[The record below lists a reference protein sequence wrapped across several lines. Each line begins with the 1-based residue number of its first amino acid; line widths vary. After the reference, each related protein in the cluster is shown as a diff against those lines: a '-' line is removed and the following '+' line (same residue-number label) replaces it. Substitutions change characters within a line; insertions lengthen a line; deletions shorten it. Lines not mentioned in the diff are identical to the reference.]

1 MDVTEAHGKRRNIRN
16 LLHVP
21 VSTKLEMWRWQ
32 EAGRQSRAINC
43 NLDLGGEQRSP
54 VKVSSIDCQWVRST
68 CWLPLQTKG
77 VSNGFFSS
85 EQRCALL
92 QLTETEKPERG
103 FGLRK
108 RLGFG
113 FRGTELEVFQRSA
126 NPPRAGG
133 VVVHV
138 KLGLSSS
145 PSVLV
150 GGGLMARISQT
161 AYDTLARE
169 GR

>member
-1 MDVTEAHGKRRNIRN
+1 M
-16 LLHVP
+16 
-21 VSTKLEMWRWQ
+21 
-32 EAGRQSRAINC
+32 
-43 NLDLGGEQRSP
+43 
-54 VKVSSIDCQWVRST
+54 
-68 CWLPLQTKG
+68 
-77 VSNGFFSS
+77 
-85 EQRCALL
+85 
-92 QLTETEKPERG
+92 
-103 FGLRK
+103 RK